1 MSSTRYKILLII
13 VLVATKVTATQF
25 RTQRL
30 SDISRAVGISI
41 TDSTNIQY
49 FTDSIHIFKGKPLH
63 IKADEYGEIAHIGY
77 KLFNDSVTILQ
88 KENIPIFDFVE
99 RYLLELDLMLDG
111 RSPLERMKW
120 DRVTLVKGTVG
131 MLSRIDTNTPVS
143 IEEIPRRMFRLTWLI
158 GKEELTITFLSD
170 CQLIRG
176 ADIIELENLAEK
188 DIQKVMPLTKD
199 EIIQD
204 WVSFQPQQSQN
215 LYVIDGGYFISEM
228 VRADVFL
235 KTKNGALELLCDKNN
250 PTNSVSNIMVTGMF
264 ERIIPMTMQFKK
276 YGHVTDTLNVS
287 LQQFITFC
295 KNEGCKMYYGVEK
308 MNEEE
313 IIGSIFAFNEKLAYN
328 HILYVKFP
336 LGILNGEEHTCL
348 SITHTYIPLHDI
360 EEEFFNQFKH
370 KVTK

>member
-1 MSSTRYKILLII
+1 MSE
-13 VLVATKVTATQF
+13 VA
-25 RTQRL
+25 R
-30 SDISRAVGISI
+30 SD
-41 TDSTNIQY
+41 
-49 FTDSIHIFKGKPLH
+49 
-63 IKADEYGEIAHIGY
+63 
-77 KLFNDSVTILQ
+77 
-88 KENIPIFDFVE
+88 
-99 RYLLELDLMLDG
+99 
-111 RSPLERMKW
+111 
-120 DRVTLVKGTVG
+120 
-131 MLSRIDTNTPVS
+131 
-143 IEEIPRRMFRLTWLI
+143 
-158 GKEELTITFLSD
+158 
-170 CQLIRG
+170 
-176 ADIIELENLAEK
+176 
-188 DIQKVMPLTKD
+188 
-199 EIIQD
+199 
-204 WVSFQPQQSQN
+204 
-215 LYVIDGGYFISEM
+215 M
-228 VRADVFL
+228 VL
-235 KTKNGALELLCDKNN
+235 KTKNAALALLCDKNN